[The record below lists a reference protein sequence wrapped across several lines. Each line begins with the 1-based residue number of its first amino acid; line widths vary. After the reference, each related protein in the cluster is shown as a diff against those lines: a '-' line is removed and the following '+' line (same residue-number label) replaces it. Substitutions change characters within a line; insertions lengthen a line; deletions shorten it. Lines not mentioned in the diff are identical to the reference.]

1 MIEDDRPGAGGMGD
15 EDMDEPK
22 KKKPRKIVEDD
33 PSDLKDKLLKE
44 ENSVKLEI
52 EWLIDSLGQ
61 YSYVSLPSTDSETAD
76 SHVWQILSIDEKLL
90 RFLLSKILAT
100 RRVGTCNLSKS
111 IAQTNC
117 LKNRHAWM
125 FSSQKTR
132 AASIRQ
138 L

>member
-1 MIEDDRPGAGGMGD
+1 MNIKKIEVVAGVIEDDRPGAGGMGD

-61 YSYVSLPSTDSETAD
+61 YSYVSLPSTDSETAA
-76 SHVWQILSIDEKLL
+76 SHVWHSISIDEKYYDSYF
-90 RFLLSKILAT
+90 RKFWS
-100 RRVGTCNLSKS
+100 
-111 IAQTNC
+111 
-117 LKNRHAWM
+117 H
-125 FSSQKTR
+125 
-132 AASIRQ
+132 
-138 L
+138 